1 MIFDAAASALGDL
14 ASAITQPIV
23 EWIVRKFDVPPSRWM
38 RWPLQA
44 TVFIV
49 VFIPVAM
56 VVLGAL
62 LYAGVMLINAL

>member
-23 EWIVRKFDVPPSRWM
+23 EWIVRKFDVPQSPWI

-44 TVFIV
+44 TVFII

-56 VVLGAL
+56 AVLGAL
-62 LYAGVMLINAL
+62 LYVGVMLINAL

>member
-23 EWIVRKFDVPPSRWM
+23 EWIVRRIDLPESPWI

-44 TVFIV
+44 TVFIII
-49 VFIPVAM
+49 FIPVAL
-56 VVLGAL
+56 VVLSAL
-62 LYAGVMLINAL
+62 LYVVVMLINAL